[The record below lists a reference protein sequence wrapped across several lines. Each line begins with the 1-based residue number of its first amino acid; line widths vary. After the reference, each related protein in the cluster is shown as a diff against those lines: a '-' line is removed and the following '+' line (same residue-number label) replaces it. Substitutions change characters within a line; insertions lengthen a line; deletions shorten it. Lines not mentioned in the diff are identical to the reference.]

1 MIVWLDLETTGLDPR
16 KHSILEI
23 AMIATDDNLNQIG
36 DPFTAVIRPLHLHG
50 YEVADKYVLDMHTKS
65 GLWAEIYMNDFGIS
79 ADGKIIEHKV
89 YFKETAQRLGD
100 VERAAIHWLSTIVAP
115 CNCVVDQGEAAAGL
129 HEPACTSLID
139 WKKLARGIPLGG
151 NTVHFDKRFLIEHMD
166 ELEALFSHRIY
177 DVSSFTEE
185 VKRSAPEVYKHRPG
199 LDETGK
205 PVPQHRA
212 LDDIRNSIATA
223 KFYRES
229 CIWKQQM
236 SKDELQALAW
246 TR

>member
-1 MIVWLDLETTGLDPR
+1 MIVWLDLETTGLDPK

-23 AMIATDDNLNQIG
+23 AMIATDDNFNQID
-36 DPFTAVIRPLHLHG
+36 DPFTAVIQPLHLRG

-65 GLWAEIYMNDFGIS
+65 GLWAEIYMNDFIIS
-79 ADGKIIEHKV
+79 PEGKILEHKV
-89 YFKETAQRLGD
+89 YFKETAHRLGD
-100 VERAAIHWLSTIVAP
+100 VERAAIEWLTKLFDKHVQS
-115 CNCVVDQGEAAAGL
+115 E
-129 HEPACTSLID
+129 TSPQSLGV
-139 WKKLARGIPLGG
+139 WARTVPLGG

-185 VKRSAPEVYKHRPG
+185 VKRSAPEVYKRRPG
-199 LDETGK
+199 LDASGK
-205 PVPQHRA
+205 PVPMHRA

-229 CIWKQQM
+229 RKWM
-236 SKDELQALAW
+236 VTA
-246 TR
+246 